1 MTWDKITDQRILTL
15 DKSIQSDTVTFI
27 NEVFAMGIKLR
38 VTQALRTIAE
48 QDELYAQGRTK
59 PGKIVTNAKGGE
71 SIHNI
76 GFAVDICEIKDG
88 KAFWNIDYDKIVP
101 VAESLGF
108 EWGGYF
114 KSFTDKPHFQKKG
127 VKICKDL

>member
-48 QDELYAQGRTK
+48 EDILY
-59 PGKIVTNAKGGE
+59 E
-71 SIHNI
+71 
-76 GFAVDICEIKDG
+76 
-88 KAFWNIDYDKIVP
+88 
-101 VAESLGF
+101 
-108 EWGGYF
+108 
-114 KSFTDKPHFQKKG
+114 
-127 VKICKDL
+127 